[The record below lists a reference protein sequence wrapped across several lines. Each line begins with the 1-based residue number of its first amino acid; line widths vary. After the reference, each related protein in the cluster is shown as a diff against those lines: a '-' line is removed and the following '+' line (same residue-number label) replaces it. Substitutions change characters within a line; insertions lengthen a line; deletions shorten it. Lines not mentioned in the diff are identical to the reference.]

1 MKAILHEYQNYS
13 KNWIMDHPAAG
24 LLLDMGLGKTLTTLM
39 AVNELKYDYLEI
51 DNVLVIAPLKVAQ
64 KTWSDEVSK
73 WSQLSHLKVSKIIGS
88 KQKRLEAL
96 NTKADIYMINVE
108 QVVWLV
114 EHFGRKWP
122 FKMVVIDELS
132 AFKNPQAK
140 RFKALRQVRPLIKRV
155 VGLTGTPAPNSLID
169 LWPQMYL
176 LDRGERLE
184 KHITKY
190 RNKYF
195 TAGQHNGY
203 TVYSWTLR
211 AGAEDIIFEKINDLC
226 ISMKATDYLRL
237 PPQTD
242 NIIEVSMSEKE
253 MNNYKVLEKD
263 LVLSLPEGDVVA
275 VNAAVLSNKL
285 LQLAGGAIYDEDK
298 NVQLIHDRKLEAL
311 EDIIEESQ
319 GEPILIF
326 YYFKHDLER
335 LKARFKDLRTLESDE
350 TIDDWNNR
358 KIPLLAVHPKS
369 AGHGLNLQQGGHI
382 AVWFSLTWSLEYYQQ
397 ANARLARQGQEN
409 AVIVHHLVAK
419 NTLDERV
426 IKVLQGK
433 ENGQNALLEAVKA
446 KIKEVNNE

>member
-1 MKAILHEYQNYS
+1 MRAVLHEYQNYS
-13 KNWIMDHPAAG
+13 KNWIIDHPAAG

-39 AVNELKYDYLEI
+39 AINELKYDYLEI

-64 KTWSDEVSK
+64 KTWSDEVKK
-73 WSQLSHLKVSKIIGS
+73 WSQLSHLTVSKIIGPE
-88 KQKRLEAL
+88 KKRLEAL
-96 NTKADIYMINVE
+96 NVKADIYLINVE

-122 FKMVVIDELS
+122 FKTVVVDELS
-132 AFKNPQAK
+132 AFKNPKAK
-140 RFKALRQVRPLIKRV
+140 RFKALRQVRPLMKRF
-155 VGLTGTPAPNSLID
+155 VGLTGTPAPNSLVD

-184 KHITKY
+184 KHVTKY

-195 TAGQHNGY
+195 TVGKHDGHK
-203 TVYSWTLR
+203 VFGWELR
-211 AGAEDIIFEKINDLC
+211 PDAEDIIFDKISDLC
-226 ISMKATDYLRL
+226 ISMKANDYLRL
-237 PPQTD
+237 PPRTD
-242 NIIEVSMSEKE
+242 NIIEVTLNTEE
-253 MNNYKVLEKD
+253 MKNYKVLEKN
-263 LVLSLPEGDVVA
+263 LVLSLPEGEIIA
-275 VNAAVLSNKL
+275 LNAAVLSNKL

-298 NVQLIHDRKLEAL
+298 NVQQIHDRKLEAL

-335 LKARFKDLRTLESDE
+335 LKSRFKDLRTLESDE
-350 TIDDWNNR
+350 TIDEWNSR
-358 KIPLLAVHPKS
+358 KIQILAVHPKS
-369 AGHGLNLQQGGHI
+369 AGHGLNLQKGGHI

-397 ANARLARQGQEN
+397 ANARLARQGQES

-446 KIKEVNNE
+446 KIKEVKNE

>member
-1 MKAILHEYQNYS
+1 MRAVLHEYQNYS
-13 KNWIMDHPAAG
+13 KNWIIDHPAAG

-39 AVNELKYDYLEI
+39 AINELKYDYLEI
-51 DNVLVIAPLKVAQ
+51 DSVLVIAPLKVAQ
-64 KTWSDEVSK
+64 KTWSDEVKK
-73 WSQLSHLKVSKIIGS
+73 WSQLSHLRVSKVIGPE
-88 KQKRLEAL
+88 KKRLEAL
-96 NTKADIYMINVE
+96 NAKADIYLINVE

-140 RFKALRQVRPLIKRV
+140 RFKALRQVRPLIRRV

-184 KHITKY
+184 KHVTKY

-211 AGAEDIIFEKINDLC
+211 PGAENSIFEKISDLC
-226 ISMKATDYLRL
+226 ISMKAKDFLRL
-237 PPQTD
+237 PPRTD
-242 NIIEVSMSEKE
+242 NIIEVSMSAEETNK
-253 MNNYKVLEKD
+253 YKVLEKE
-263 LVLSLPEGDVVA
+263 LVLTLPEGEIVA

-298 NVQLIHDRKLEAL
+298 NVQHIHDRKLEAL

-335 LKARFKDLRTLESDE
+335 LKSRFKDLRTLESDE
-350 TIDDWNNR
+350 TIDEWNSR

-369 AGHGLNLQQGGHI
+369 AGHGLNLQKGGHI

-397 ANARLARQGQEN
+397 ANARLARQGQES

-446 KIKEVNNE
+446 KIKEVKNE

>member
-1 MKAILHEYQNYS
+1 MKAVLHEYQNYS
-13 KNWIMDHPAAG
+13 KNWIIDHPAAG

-39 AVNELKYDYLEI
+39 AINELKYDYLEI
-51 DNVLVIAPLKVAQ
+51 DSVLVIAPLKVAQ
-64 KTWSDEVSK
+64 KTWSDEVGK
-73 WSQLSHLKVSKIIGS
+73 WSQLSHLTVSKIIGPE
-88 KQKRLEAL
+88 KKRLGAL
-96 NTKADIYMINVE
+96 NAKADIYLINVE

-184 KHITKY
+184 KHVTKY

-203 TVYSWTLR
+203 MVYSWALR
-211 AGAEDIIFEKINDLC
+211 PGAEDIIFEKINDLC
-226 ISMKATDYLRL
+226 ISMKAKDYLRL
-237 PPQTD
+237 PPRTD

-263 LVLSLPEGDVVA
+263 LVLSLPEGDVIA

-311 EDIIEESQ
+311 ENIIEESQ

-335 LKARFKDLRTLESDE
+335 LKTRFKNLVTLESDE

-358 KIPLLAVHPKS
+358 KIQLLAVHPKS
-369 AGHGLNLQQGGHI
+369 AGHGLNLQQGGHV
-382 AVWFSLTWSLEYYQQ
+382 AVWFSLPWSLEYYQQ

-446 KIKEVNNE
+446 KIKEVKNE

>member
-1 MKAILHEYQNYS
+1 MRAVLHEYQNYS
-13 KNWIMDHPAAG
+13 KNWIIDHPAAG

-39 AVNELKYDYLEI
+39 AINELKYDYLEI
-51 DNVLVIAPLKVAQ
+51 DSVLVIAPLKVAQ
-64 KTWSDEVSK
+64 KTWSDEVKK
-73 WSQLSHLKVSKIIGS
+73 WSQLSHLTVSKVIGPE
-88 KQKRLEAL
+88 KKRVEAL
-96 NTKADIYMINVE
+96 NAKADIYLINVE

-140 RFKALRQVRPLIKRV
+140 RFKALRQVRPLIRRV

-184 KHITKY
+184 KHVTKY

-195 TAGQHNGY
+195 TTRQHNGY
-203 TVYSWTLR
+203 TVYSWALR
-211 AGAEDIIFEKINDLC
+211 PGAENSIFEKISDLC
-226 ISMKATDYLRL
+226 ISMKAKDFLRL
-237 PPQTD
+237 PPRTD
-242 NIIEVSMSEKE
+242 NIIEVSMSAEETNK
-253 MNNYKVLEKD
+253 YKVLEKE
-263 LVLSLPEGDVVA
+263 LVLTLPEGEIVA
-275 VNAAVLSNKL
+275 VNAAVLSSKL

-298 NVQLIHDRKLEAL
+298 NVQHIHDRKLEAL
-311 EDIIEESQ
+311 ERIIEESQ

-350 TIDDWNNR
+350 AIDEWNSR

-369 AGHGLNLQQGGHI
+369 AGHGLNLQKGGHI

-397 ANARLARQGQEN
+397 ANARLARQGQES

-446 KIKEVNNE
+446 KIKEVKNE

>member
-1 MKAILHEYQNYS
+1 MRAVLHEYQNYS
-13 KNWIMDHPAAG
+13 KNWIIDHPAAG

-39 AVNELKYDYLEI
+39 AINELKYDYLEI
-51 DNVLVIAPLKVAQ
+51 DSVLVIAPLKVAQ
-64 KTWSDEVSK
+64 KTWSDEVKK
-73 WSQLSHLKVSKIIGS
+73 WSQLSHLTVSKVIGPE
-88 KQKRLEAL
+88 KKRVEAL
-96 NTKADIYMINVE
+96 NAKADIYLINVE

-140 RFKALRQVRPLIKRV
+140 RFKALRQVRPLIRRV

-184 KHITKY
+184 KHVTKY

-195 TAGQHNGY
+195 TARQHNGY
-203 TVYSWTLR
+203 TVYSWALR
-211 AGAEDIIFEKINDLC
+211 PGAENSIFEKISDLC
-226 ISMKATDYLRL
+226 ISMKAKDFLRL
-237 PPQTD
+237 PPRTD
-242 NIIEVSMSEKE
+242 NIIEVSMSAEETNK
-253 MNNYKVLEKD
+253 YKVLEKE
-263 LVLSLPEGDVVA
+263 LVLTLPEGEIVA
-275 VNAAVLSNKL
+275 VNAAVLSSKL

-298 NVQLIHDRKLEAL
+298 NVQHIHDRKLEAL
-311 EDIIEESQ
+311 ERIIEESQ

-350 TIDDWNNR
+350 AIDEWNSR

-369 AGHGLNLQQGGHI
+369 AGHGLNLQKGGHI

-397 ANARLARQGQEN
+397 ANARLVRQGQES

-446 KIKEVNNE
+446 KIKEVKNE